1 MPAPLE
7 KGSIEMALKLD
18 AVKATVIIV
27 IACSTMKVTNVSRPA
42 QITPLCTRAIRMKM
56 ISAPWLSRRAPN
68 RDTRRLLIR
77 LPT

>member
-27 IACSTMKVTNVSRPA
+27 IACSTMKVTKV
-42 QITPLCTRAIRMKM
+42 
-56 ISAPWLSRRAPN
+56 
-68 RDTRRLLIR
+68 
-77 LPT
+77 